1 MNKYVHTEW
10 FDWWDKAGNYDQVIA
25 DFDVEEVGE
34 WIDGMWCIHHDVD
47 FVDAN
52 VYDNDLD
59 KEELLTKE
67 QAILKFGKKQVEDWV
82 EYVCNKL
89 DEECVYE

>member
-1 MNKYVHTEW
+1 MSNYVHTEW
-10 FDWWDKAGNYDQVIA
+10 LDWFDHGGGYFQIIA
-25 DFDVEEVGE
+25 DFDVQEVGE
-34 WIDGMWCIHHDVD
+34 WIDGMWCIYHDVD

-67 QAILKFGKKQVEDWV
+67 QAILKFGKKQIEDWTY
-82 EYVCNKL
+82 YVREKL
-89 DEECVYE
+89 DEEYVYE